1 MSLIEILNPD
11 FTRELLEAFE
21 TISNALQN
29 ITRAGFDDTSRFRVR
44 AEYLDDGYVRV
55 RDTSASID
63 ILEMLREFSWTYYN
77 LAESNKLL
85 SDLTGVLSSV
95 GTDKLR
101 TSVVDVLPESPFN
114 LTKIGGTALTG
125 RDWSGDFAKLQ
136 NLDTAL
142 STRAS
147 ESTLSGIKSQ
157 TDKLTFDTSNR
168 LAIQNPPNLD
178 VLLSTRASESTLSG
192 IKTQTD
198 KLTFDASNYLQV
210 NVKSTVNPSNLDV
223 TLSTRASESTLSGLS
238 GKFPSAV
245 ALGDSLSNPTTTIVG
260 DALLGFDGTY
270 WRRVRVDT
278 SGRLAIQNEPN
289 LDVALSTRASESTLS
304 GIKSQTDKLT
314 FDTSSYLQVNVKSTV
329 NPSNLDVALSTR
341 ASESTL
347 SAIKSKTDN
356 LDVALST
363 RASETTLSGIKS
375 QTDKL
380 SFDTSNRLAIQNP
393 PNMDV
398 ALSTRASESTLS
410 GIKSQTDKLTF
421 DASNYLQVNVK
432 ATVNPSN
439 LDVALS
445 TRASESTLSG
455 LSGKFPSAVTLADNL
470 GNPTTTIIGAANLG
484 WDGTYWRRLA
494 TDTSSRLRTVV
505 ESIANPSNLD
515 VALSTRASESTLSGL
530 SGKFPSAVALSDS
543 LSNPTTTIIGVANL
557 GWDGTYWRRLATDTS
572 SRLRTVVESVANPS
586 NLDVALST
594 RASESTL
601 STLSGKFPSAVA
613 LSDSLSN
620 PTTTII
626 GNALLGFD
634 GTYWRRVRVDTSGR
648 LAIQN
653 EPNLDVALST
663 RASESTLSSFV
674 GTPDSSPPSKGVV
687 LLGYDGTYLRRLRVD
702 STGRLLLVLG

>member
-1 MSLIEILNPD
+1 MSLAEFLNPD
-11 FTRELLEAFE
+11 FAKELLESFE

-29 ITRAGFDDTSRFRVR
+29 ITRVGFDDTSRLRVR
-44 AEYLDDGYVRV
+44 AEYLDDGYIRV

-63 ILEMLREFSWTYYN
+63 ILEMLKEFSWTFYN

-85 SDLTGVLSSV
+85 SDLTGALSSV
-95 GTDKLR
+95 GADKFR

-125 RDWSGDFAKLQ
+125 RDWSSDFAKLQ

-147 ESTLSGIKSQ
+147 ESTLSGVKAQ
-157 TDKLTFDTSNR
+157 TDKLTFDASNR

-178 VLLSTRASESTLSG
+178 VALSTRASESTLSG

-198 KLTFDASNYLQV
+198 KLTFDTSNYLQV
-210 NVKSTVNPSNLDV
+210 NVK
-223 TLSTRASESTLSGLS
+223 A
-238 GKFPSAV
+238 
-245 ALGDSLSNPTTTIVG
+245 
-260 DALLGFDGTY
+260 
-270 WRRVRVDT
+270 
-278 SGRLAIQNEPN
+278 
-289 LDVALSTRASESTLS
+289 
-304 GIKSQTDKLT
+304 
-314 FDTSSYLQVNVKSTV
+314 TV

-347 SAIKSKTDN
+347 SGIKAGTDYLDDIYGR

-363 RASETTLSGIKS
+363 RASESTLSAIKNALAS
-375 QTDKL
+375 VGTDKMRVSVIDSLPAGTNKIGSVDVATIPVTKGDWL
-380 SFDTSNRLAIQNP
+380 STIPNPSNL
-393 PNMDV
+393 DV

-410 GIKSQTDKLTF
+410 GIKTQTDKLTF

-455 LSGKFPSAVTLADNL
+455 LSGKFPSAIALADNL
-470 GNPTTTIIGAANLG
+470 ANPTTTIIGVANLG
-484 WDGTYWRRLA
+484 FDGTYWRRIA
-494 TDTSSRLRTVV
+494 TDTSGRMKVALD
-505 ESIANPSNLD
+505 SIPNPSNLDVALSTRASEATLSAIKNALASVGTDKIRASIVDSLPAGTNKIGSVDVASIPNPSNLD

-530 SGKFPSAVALSDS
+530 SGKFPSAVALGDS
-543 LSNPTTTIIGVANL
+543 LSNPTTTIVG
-557 GWDGTYWRRLATDTS
+557 D
-572 SRLRTVVESVANPS
+572 
-586 NLDVALST
+586 
-594 RASESTL
+594 
-601 STLSGKFPSAVA
+601 
-613 LSDSLSN
+613 
-620 PTTTII
+620 
-626 GNALLGFD
+626 ALLGFD

>member
-1 MSLIEILNPD
+1 M
-11 FTRELLEAFE
+11 
-21 TISNALQN
+21 
-29 ITRAGFDDTSRFRVR
+29 RV
-44 AEYLDDGYVRV
+44 
-55 RDTSASID
+55 
-63 ILEMLREFSWTYYN
+63 
-77 LAESNKLL
+77 
-85 SDLTGVLSSV
+85 
-95 GTDKLR
+95 
-101 TSVVDVLPESPFN
+101 SVVDSLPAGTN
-114 LTKIGGTALTG
+114 KIGSVDVATIPVTKG
-125 RDWSGDFAKLQ
+125 DWLSTIPNPS
-136 NLDTAL
+136 NLDVAL

-147 ESTLSGIKSQ
+147 ESTLSGLSGKFPTSVALADNLANPTTTIIGAANLGFDG
-157 TDKLTFDTSNR
+157 TYWRRIATDTSGR
-168 LAIQNPPNLD
+168 MKVALDSIPNPSNLD
-178 VLLSTRASESTLSG
+178 VALSTRASEATLSA
-192 IKTQTD
+192 IKNALASVGTD
-198 KLTFDASNYLQV
+198 KIRASIVDSLPAGTNKIGSV
-210 NVKSTVNPSNLDV
+210 DVASIPNPSNLDV
-223 TLSTRASESTLSGLS
+223 ALSTRASESTLSGLS

-245 ALGDSLSNPTTTIVG
+245 ALGDSLSNPTTTIIG
-260 DALLGFDGTY
+260 NALLGFDGTY

-304 GIKSQTDKLT
+304 GIKT
-314 FDTSSYLQVNVKSTV
+314 
-329 NPSNLDVALSTR
+329 
-341 ASESTL
+341 
-347 SAIKSKTDN
+347 
-356 LDVALST
+356 
-363 RASETTLSGIKS
+363 
-375 QTDKL
+375 
-380 SFDTSNRLAIQNP
+380 
-393 PNMDV
+393 
-398 ALSTRASESTLS
+398 
-410 GIKSQTDKLTF
+410 QTDKLTF

-455 LSGKFPSAVTLADNL
+455 LSGKFPSAVALADN
-470 GNPTTTIIGAANLG
+470 
-484 WDGTYWRRLA
+484 
-494 TDTSSRLRTVV
+494 
-505 ESIANPSNLD
+505 
-515 VALSTRASESTLSGL
+515 
-530 SGKFPSAVALSDS
+530 

-557 GWDGTYWRRLATDTS
+557 GWDGSYWRRLATDTS

-613 LSDSLSN
+613 LGDSLSN
-620 PTTTII
+620 PTTTIV
-626 GNALLGFD
+626 GDALLGFD